1 MIKTNNEKDEWIEKK
16 LFKQDPETYT
26 QYDKNGNELEEM
38 LSLWLP
44 KNWTERDLAKANLH
58 REMENLWSEIGDIL
72 DDLEMKMK
80 ISLESNIKEAQDQ
93 LDTVMNKIQDNPL
106 WKEIK

>member
-38 LSLWLP
+38 LVL
-44 KNWTERDLAKANLH
+44 
-58 REMENLWSEIGDIL
+58 
-72 DDLEMKMK
+72 
-80 ISLESNIKEAQDQ
+80 
-93 LDTVMNKIQDNPL
+93 
-106 WKEIK
+106 